1 MAPSSD
7 VATGVRVDVE
17 ANVPVAR
24 RHRPWRRA
32 RGLDPRHGP
41 PAHSLL
47 TPSRSISPPPP
58 IAARRAA
65 RPPSHAAPL
74 LRHRPTPPQ
83 PPNAVSPCRGSRRDR
98 RPMSWPPPPPPHAEP
113 LGTPR
118 PTPDAQRR
126 AASPRLAHS
135 EKPSHTVDPSTV
147 APCSKPSVPTVATSS
162 SPLHLP
168 SSPSS
173 PRPTLLP
180 TVMVL
185 LSF

>member
-58 IAARRAA
+58 IAAR
-65 RPPSHAAPL
+65 
-74 LRHRPTPPQ
+74 
-83 PPNAVSPCRGSRRDR
+83 
-98 RPMSWPPPPPPHAEP
+98 PPPPPPHTTAAAQRRLP
-113 LGTPR
+113 MPRQPPRPPAHVVASSSAAPRRAARHAAPHARCPTPSRLPTPR
-118 PTPDAQRR
+118 PLREAVPHRGPLHCCAVLQAQRPHR
-126 AASPRLAHS
+126 RDVLQPAALAV
-135 EKPSHTVDPSTV
+135 KPL
-147 APCSKPSVPTVATSS
+147 VPTADPPPHGNGFT
-162 SPLHLP
+162 
-168 SSPSS
+168 
-173 PRPTLLP
+173 
-180 TVMVL
+180 
-185 LSF
+185 